1 MSAIERFGVVT
12 KRAIPR
18 RTLLKGTGVALA
30 LPLLDAMQPALAAEA
45 PPPVRFIGILNYFS
59 FHAPYLF
66 PQETGPDYK
75 PTRYLEVLQPH
86 RDDFTIIS
94 GLNHPEVRDQHAS
107 DKSFFTGAPHPI
119 APSFR
124 NTISLDQLAAETV
137 GRDTRYPSL
146 NFSTSSSYSCSYTK
160 SGVAIPPETSAARAY
175 TKLFIDGTP
184 AEVAAEVRRVQQ
196 GRSILDRVAGEAD
209 RLRRDVSAGDRDK
222 LDQYFTSVRDL
233 ETRMVR
239 MEDYA
244 RLPKPKPEGPPIKDP
259 GPGEDTVKFG
269 LMLDV
274 ARLAVQTDLTRIVT
288 LYFVGTAKTPSQPGA
303 SFAYHDLSHHGQDAG
318 KIEKLAVLEHDL
330 LAQWGTFLGRLK
342 ESPERGGR
350 LLDNTI
356 ALMGAAM
363 GNASSHDAT
372 NLPILVAGG
381 RFKHGSHLAHDPK
394 NPPPLCNLW
403 VQILHEMGLE
413 VPRFGTSSTETLAG
427 FEVA

>member
-1 MSAIERFGVVT
+1 
-12 KRAIPR
+12 
-18 RTLLKGTGVALA
+18 
-30 LPLLDAMQPALAAEA
+30 
-45 PPPVRFIGILNYFS
+45 
-59 FHAPYLF
+59 
-66 PQETGPDYK
+66 
-75 PTRYLEVLQPH
+75 
-86 RDDFTIIS
+86 
-94 GLNHPEVRDQHAS
+94 
-107 DKSFFTGAPHPI
+107 
-119 APSFR
+119 
-124 NTISLDQLAAETV
+124 
-137 GRDTRYPSL
+137 
-146 NFSTSSSYSCSYTK
+146 
-160 SGVAIPPETSAARAY
+160 
-175 TKLFIDGTP
+175 
-184 AEVAAEVRRVQQ
+184 VQQ

-209 RLRRDVSAGDRDK
+209 RLRRDVGAGDRDK

-342 ESPERGGR
+342 ESPEKGGR

-403 VQILHEMGLE
+403 VQILHEMGVT
-413 VPRFGTSSTETLAG
+413 VPRFGTSSTEALAG